1 MRQVNQLGWWTEGDH
16 RPELGHEAVYSAI
29 KQVGKPI
36 YIIDVEGQIGIA
48 HDGSVVSAGQRPGIT
63 TSQEEKFPWIA
74 FVPPVHPASMGSL
87 DFMRSYGLC
96 FPYVL
101 GAMANGITSTQ
112 MVEAAGN
119 AGMLGF
125 FGAAGLS
132 IPQIETAIQYLQAKM
147 AGKPYGFNLIHS
159 PADPSLELET
169 VRLYLQHD
177 VHLISASA
185 FMDITLP
192 LVYYRLKGI
201 EQNKHGIIETP
212 QKIVA
217 KISREEVAKKFLAP
231 PPAKFI
237 QQLLELGWITAT
249 EAHLAESIPMADALT
264 AEADS
269 GGHTDNRPALALLP
283 TMISLRDSAK
293 TEFKFTRQISI
304 GLGGGIATP
313 ESAAAAFA
321 MGADFIVTGSINQAC
336 REAGTSDTVRQML
349 SETGQADVTMAP
361 AADMF
366 EMGVK
371 VQVLKRGTMFPLR
384 AGKLYELYT
393 AHDTYESIPGSQK
406 KILERDFFRRSFQE
420 EWAHTRDFFLNRDP
434 KQVERAE
441 KDPKHQMALVFRS
454 YLGQSSNWAN
464 TGEASR
470 KIDYQIWCGPAM
482 GAFNQWV
489 KGSFLESAQNRKV
502 VVVAL
507 NRLLGAAIVTRRQ
520 CLRQQGIILPD
531 VSTRIE
537 PLELEELKILLESR
551 YPGPKGPALSC
562 P

>member
-1 MRQVNQLGWWTEGDH
+1 MRQFKQLGWWTAGDD
-16 RPELGHEAVYSAI
+16 RPGLGHDAVYSAI

-36 YIIDVEGQIGIA
+36 YIIDAQGQIGIA
-48 HDGSVVSAGQRPGIT
+48 HGGSVVSAGQRLGNS
-63 TSQEEKFPWIA
+63 TSQEERFPWIA
-74 FVPPVHPASMGSL
+74 FVPPLHPASMGSP
-87 DFMRSYGLC
+87 DFMSTYGLRY
-96 FPYVL
+96 PYVL
-101 GAMANGITSTQ
+101 GAMANGITSTK
-112 MVEAAGN
+112 MVEAAGH

-132 IPQIETAIQYLQAKM
+132 IPQIETAIQHLQAKM
-147 AGKPYGFNLIHS
+147 TDKPYGFNLIHS

-169 VRLYLQHD
+169 VRLYLRQG

-201 EQNKHGIIETP
+201 VQNKHGIIATP

-293 TEFKFTRQISI
+293 TEFRFTRQISI

-420 EWAHTRDFFLNRDP
+420 EWTHTRDFFLDRDP
-434 KQVERAE
+434 KQIERAE

-507 NRLLGAAIVTRRQ
+507 NLLLGAAIVTRRQ
-520 CLRQQGIILPD
+520 CLRQQGITLPD
-531 VSTRIE
+531 ISTRIE
-537 PLELEELKILLESR
+537 PLELEKLELLLENK
-551 YPGPKGPALSC
+551 YPNPKSPVLGC